1 MVLLNYCRHSLRW
14 CLLWILISAMMMT
27 RKNSCKNSA
36 SNRRSLNWTSNDAA
50 QAHRNAGGWR
60 RGDGGQWQRRRQQEW
75 AGKRGKAKLAN
86 LNGSSWKKQ
95 NHIFVPFLKFQILL
109 RGARV
114 NAFKNQNQKYASSSD
129 TKWQCRYSKKW
140 TLTVNN
146 TRLVFQIDN
155 QKQILI
161 SQIHRGG
168 VAQTQQQ
175 LVKVVTY
182 IV

>member
-1 MVLLNYCRHSLRW
+1 
-14 CLLWILISAMMMT
+14 
-27 RKNSCKNSA
+27 
-36 SNRRSLNWTSNDAA
+36 
-50 QAHRNAGGWR
+50 
-60 RGDGGQWQRRRQQEW
+60 
-75 AGKRGKAKLAN
+75 
-86 LNGSSWKKQ
+86 
-95 NHIFVPFLKFQILL
+95 
-109 RGARV
+109 V

-129 TKWQCRYSKKW
+129 KVTVPVCTLSTLETSKEW

-175 LVKVVTY
+175 LLLQHKNKL
-182 IV
+182 